1 MPFRQD
7 VAERWHQIVQVS
19 REKIFGVLDEKCR
32 PIDRGDDADTMFAGY
47 VGKDYVPG
55 DCLIVPINPGG
66 GGNSARNSQEDD
78 RFYELL
84 RAFKNSNN
92 ENLKTGFE
100 AINQAFVPLVQTW
113 PIWTILE
120 PTIQAAG
127 RKLNHIA
134 YLNAVPYRTRE
145 NDNPPTAARRN
156 AWDAIVA
163 PSLEILRPGKI
174 IAIGKTLFNQV
185 IKEYYKGEADIYCVR
200 RIRGDHGIHK
210 DAQKEFER
218 LRAERGQP

>member
-19 REKIFGVLDEKCR
+19 REQIFGVLDEKYR

-55 DCLIVPINPGG
+55 DYLIVPINPGG
-66 GGNSARNSQEDD
+66 GGDSARNSQEDD

-113 PIWTILE
+113 PI
-120 PTIQAAG
+120 
-127 RKLNHIA
+127 
-134 YLNAVPYRTRE
+134 
-145 NDNPPTAARRN
+145 
-156 AWDAIVA
+156 
-163 PSLEILRPGKI
+163 
-174 IAIGKTLFNQV
+174 
-185 IKEYYKGEADIYCVR
+185 
-200 RIRGDHGIHK
+200 
-210 DAQKEFER
+210 
-218 LRAERGQP
+218 